1 MRQPPRISANIG
13 LCVYLISLLS
23 IFAAASRH
31 SASLGA
37 RKGVFRQSVW
47 GGRRFELTYDAHNQL
62 GNAACF
68 ASIESSTVNAL
79 LLRGGAKKEK
89 KEKEVLEDD
98 EDEDPD
104 EVLKSETIAE
114 EDASADEQEEDED
127 EDESEEVEDEYDD
140 EEEEHY
146 EADVDSEEVAE
157 FDEPLVASPMLQLY
171 ATFGVMI
178 LSKKID
184 LFNPT
189 VVMACRFLFIGYLV
203 VLQLFLLYVRIRAK
217 SINDRT
223 PVTTTNPLSGILQS
237 QLGGAGENAM
247 VKSLASSF
255 LSSQSTALEYDLQ
268 QAKSMQSG
276 LMFNMAFMWFLH
288 FKMKQ
293 MQPLIINSLTGL
305 MNMAYSPLFQVYVLG
320 RNLER
325 PFKSPQMPNQLSKMA
340 EQAKEM
346 AEQAKDVEEAVKAEA
361 TIDEEEESNEE
372 EEEAEEEIDLD
383 GEEEDEEDDDNESED

>member
-1 MRQPPRISANIG
+1 MA
-13 LCVYLISLLS
+13 
-23 IFAAASRH
+23 
-31 SASLGA
+31 
-37 RKGVFRQSVW
+37 
-47 GGRRFELTYDAHNQL
+47 YDAHNQH
-62 GNAACF
+62 GNAARYPP
-68 ASIESSTVNAL
+68 IESFSSHAL

-89 KEKEVLEDD
+89 EMEIS
-98 EDEDPD
+98 EDEGEEDLD
-104 EVLKSETIAE
+104 EVLKAETIE
-114 EDASADEQEEDED
+114 EDEANVDDEEDED
-127 EDESEEVEDEYDD
+127 VDVDESEE
-140 EEEEHY
+140 EEEEY
-146 EADVDSEEVAE
+146 DEYEEEEEADVASEEVAG

-184 LFNPT
+184 LFNPA

-203 VLQLFLLYVRIRAK
+203 VLQLFVLYVRVRAK

-237 QLGGAGENAM
+237 QLGGGDGNAM
-247 VKSLASSF
+247 IKNLASSF
-255 LSSQSTALEYDLQ
+255 LSSQSTVLEYDLQ

-325 PFKSPQMPNQLSKMA
+325 PFKSPAMPNQLSQMA
-340 EQAKEM
+340 EHSKDVEDA
-346 AEQAKDVEEAVKAEA
+346 AKDVEEAVKDMEDAIRAEA
-361 TIDEEEESNEE
+361 TIDED
-372 EEEAEEEIDLD
+372 EEAEESAGED
-383 GEEEDEEDDDNESED
+383 GEDADEDSKDDEDDEDNETED